1 MKTKFYLTGWSSL
14 TKGFLT
20 TTLVSTAIL
29 WSSIS
34 KAEDFKW
41 SELRVFTMQNN
52 LSNIPTALNNLTAPD
67 NVDALG
73 TLYGI
78 GLEADGRWKWLKVGT
93 RFKGILMSKD
103 APNSPTPPTA
113 YLTVGQY
120 SGAGIA
126 RFAIVEKEHVN
137 FDLLLE
143 AGLGNTSIDV
153 RTNGSGKSDIKC
165 EACPFGRVGASLN
178 LGWPTFKFSFEGGQE
193 FNNLTNLKASG
204 DLAAANNIS
213 SIDFSGTYF
222 AVGFILYGIP
232 SWIKPGGI
240 TMGN

>member
-1 MKTKFYLTGWSSL
+1 MKTKFYLVL
-14 TKGFLT
+14 
-20 TTLVSTAIL
+20 APIL
-29 WSSIS
+29 WSCFAFS
-34 KAEDFKW
+34 EDFKW

-52 LSNIPTALNNLTAPD
+52 LSAAPTALNNLTAPD
-67 NVDALG
+67 NVEPLE

-103 APNSPTPPTA
+103 APNAPTPPTA

-126 RFAIVEKEHVN
+126 RFAVIEKDNIN
-137 FDLLLE
+137 FDLLVE
-143 AGLGNTSIDV
+143 AGLANTSIDV

-193 FNNLTNLKASG
+193 FNNLTTLNASG

-213 SIDFSGTYF
+213 SIDLSGPYF